1 MNGAL
6 NPKAVTEV
14 QPPQELDDMYQD
26 VDSEEFSELGSDL
39 DEQEAG
45 EGEVPALERLNEQM
59 QATFSDQDIDE
70 MIVYLKEAGMM
81 AWIKKYVTERDIPV
95 LLLLAALG
103 APIPL
108 NAQNEPHSDPNM
120 LHRLLKVTLTRIL
133 RRRSKLGHINTP
145 DDVVNLIKR
154 SKNIVVL
161 TGAGISV
168 SCGIQADFRSSSGIY
183 AQINESNN
191 YELEDPQQMFDI
203 DYFRERPSVFYSF
216 ASQIYPSNFIPSP
229 CHRFIR
235 LLEDRDILLRN
246 YTQNIDTLETEVGVT
261 RVLQCH
267 GSFATA
273 TCIECK
279 TKVNGSLLKDDI
291 FAQQI
296 PLCKAC
302 NKSTPPAKGK
312 PRSRSKSKSKKKDVW
327 NPKQK
332 DEDDDMDIPTPPL
345 PKSIMKPD
353 IVFFGEP
360 LNDEFD
366 HCLFKDRESV
376 DLLLVIGTSLKV
388 APVSEILT
396 HIPHSVPQVLINK
409 TPVTH
414 VNPDVVLLGD
424 ADRVIE
430 YLCDRLAW
438 SLPGVG
444 PPNKAKAQ
452 VRLPGVP
459 IKPVKAYNHD
469 HVWLFPGGE
478 GGSWALRDS
487 PPSLKPPP
495 SVIPSR
501 PDSATSSIR
510 KRLSNESLRPTLDRK
525 DTDRNAKKSRLV

>member
-1 MNGAL
+1 MNGTL
-6 NPKAVTEV
+6 NPKAIIEV
-14 QPPQELDDMYQD
+14 RPPQGLDDMYQD
-26 VDSEEFSELGSDL
+26 VDSEEFEEFEADL
-39 DEQEAG
+39 DEQEGDEA
-45 EGEVPALERLNEQM
+45 EVPALERLNEQM
-59 QATFSDQDIDE
+59 QATFSDEDVDE
-70 MIVYLKEAGMM
+70 MIAYLKEAGMM
-81 AWIKKYVTERDIPV
+81 AWIKKYVTEREIPV
-95 LLLLAALG
+95 LLLLAVLG

-108 NAQNEPHSDPNM
+108 NAQKEPHSDANM
-120 LHRLLKVTLTRIL
+120 LHRLLKVTLTRM
-133 RRRSKLGHINTP
+133 SKLEHINTP

-154 SKNIVVL
+154 SKNIIVL

-168 SCGIQADFRSSSGIY
+168 SCGIPDFRSSSGIY
-183 AQINESNN
+183 AQINENNN

-203 DYFRERPSVFYSF
+203 DYFREKPSVFY
-216 ASQIYPSNFIPSP
+216 PVK
-229 CHRFIR
+229 
-235 LLEDRDILLRN
+235 
-246 YTQNIDTLETEVGVT
+246 QNIDTLETEVGVT

-291 FAQQI
+291 FAQRI
-296 PLCKAC
+296 PLCKVC
-302 NKSTPPAKGK
+302 NKPTPPAKGK
-312 PRSRSKSKSKKKDVW
+312 PKSKPKSKKKDVW

-345 PKSIMKPD
+345 PKGIMKPD

-366 HCLFKDRESV
+366 HCLFKDRDSV

-430 YLCDRLAW
+430 YLCDKLAW

-452 VRLPGVP
+452 VRLPGFP
-459 IKPVKAYNHD
+459 IKPTKAYNHD

-478 GGSWALRDS
+478 GGNWALRDP
-487 PPSLKPPP
+487 PPSLKPP
-495 SVIPSR
+495 SSAAPSR
-501 PDSATSSIR
+501 PDSVTSSIR
-510 KRLSNESLRPTLDRK
+510 KRLSNESLCPALERK
-525 DTDRNAKKSRLV
+525 DTDRNTKKSRLV

>member
-1 MNGAL
+1 MNGAASANVL
-6 NPKAVTEV
+6 IEAVST
-14 QPPQELDDMYQD
+14 QELDDMYQD
-26 VDSEEFSELGSDL
+26 VDSEEFSEFGSDI
-39 DEQEAG
+39 DEQE
-45 EGEVPALERLNEQM
+45 EGEADIPALERLNKEV
-59 QATFSDQDIDE
+59 QATFSDEDIDE
-70 MIVYLKEAGMM
+70 MIAYLKEEGMIS
-81 AWIKKYVTERDIPV
+81 WIKEYVTERKTPV
-95 LLLLAALG
+95 LILLAALG

-108 NAQNEPHSDPNM
+108 NAQKEPHSDQNM

-133 RRRSKLGHINTP
+133 RRRSKLEHINTP
-145 DDVVNLIKR
+145 EDIVELIKK
-154 SKNIVVL
+154 SKNIIVL

-168 SCGIQADFRSSSGIY
+168 SCGIPDFRSSSGIY

-191 YELEDPQQMFDI
+191 YELDDPQQMFDI
-203 DYFRERPSVFYSF
+203 EYFRKKPSVFYSF

-235 LLEDRDILLRN
+235 LLEDRDVLLRN

-279 TKVNGSLLKDDI
+279 TKVNGSDLKEDI
-291 FAQQI
+291 FSQRI
-296 PLCKAC
+296 PLCKIC
-302 NKSTPPAKGK
+302 NKPVAPGKGK
-312 PRSRSKSKSKKKDVW
+312 PKSKKKDVW

-332 DEDDDMDIPTPPL
+332 DADDDMDIPTPPL
-345 PKSIMKPD
+345 PKGIMKPD

-366 HCLFKDRESV
+366 YCLFKDRNSV

-424 ADRVIE
+424 ADCVIE
-430 YLCDRLAW
+430 YLCDKLTW
-438 SLPGVG
+438 TLPGVG
-444 PPNKAKAQ
+444 SSNKAKVQA
-452 VRLPGVP
+452 RLPGIP
-459 IKPVKAYNHD
+459 IKPVKAYNHE
-469 HVWLFPGGE
+469 HVWVFPGGE
-478 GGSWALRDS
+478 GESWALKDPIVKS
-487 PPSLKPPP
+487 VPSI
-495 SVIPSR
+495 VPSR

-510 KRLSNESLRPTLDRK
+510 KRLSNESLRPALDRK
-525 DTDRNAKKSRLV
+525 DTDRSTKKSRLI

>member
-168 SCGIQADFRSSSGIY
+168 SCGIPDFRSSSGIY

>member
-1 MNGAL
+1 MNGTVNSESLA
-6 NPKAVTEV
+6 EV
-14 QPPQELDDMYQD
+14 IPPQGRGDMYQD
-26 VDSEEFSELGSDL
+26 VDSEEFSDF
-39 DEQEAG
+39 EADVH
-45 EGEVPALERLNEQM
+45 EEADIPALVKLNEEM
-59 QATFSDQDIDE
+59 KAMLSDEDVDE
-70 MIVYLKEAGMM
+70 MMTYLKEDGMM
-81 AWIKKYVTERDIPV
+81 AWINRYVTERKIPV
-95 LLLLAALG
+95 LVLLAAMG
-103 APIPL
+103 APILL
-108 NAQNEPHSDPNM
+108 NVQKEPNSDQNI

-133 RRRSKLGHINTP
+133 RRRSKLKHINTP
-145 DDVVNLIKR
+145 EDVVELIKK

-168 SCGIQADFRSSSGIY
+168 SCGIPDFRSSSGIY
-183 AQINESNN
+183 AQINENNN

-203 DYFRERPSVFYSF
+203 DYFREKPSVFYSF
-216 ASQIYPSNFIPSP
+216 ASQIYPSNFVPSP

-279 TKVNGSLLKDDI
+279 TKVNGSILKEDI
-291 FAQQI
+291 FARRI
-296 PLCKAC
+296 PLCKNC
-302 NKSTPPAKGK
+302 NKPTPPTKG
-312 PRSRSKSKSKKKDVW
+312 KSKSKKKDVW

-332 DEDDDMDIPTPPL
+332 DADDDMDIPTPPL
-345 PKSIMKPD
+345 PKGIMKPD

-366 HCLFKDRESV
+366 HCLFKDRDSV
-376 DLLLVIGTSLKV
+376 DLLLVIGTSLK
-388 APVSEILT
+388 AVSEILT

-430 YLCDRLAW
+430 YLCDKLAW
-438 SLPGVG
+438 TLPGVG
-444 PPNKAKAQ
+444 SSNKTKMQA
-452 VRLPGVP
+452 RLPGIP
-459 IKPVKAYNHD
+459 TKPTKSYNHD

-478 GGSWALRDS
+478 GGSWALRD
-487 PPSLKPPP
+487 PPAVKPA
-495 SVIPSR
+495 SSFGPSR
-501 PDSATSSIR
+501 PESATSSIR

-525 DTDRNAKKSRLV
+525 DTDRSTKKSRLV

>member
-1 MNGAL
+1 MNGTVNSKTL
-6 NPKAVTEV
+6 VEV
-14 QPPQELDDMYQD
+14 IPPQGLDDMYQD
-26 VDSEEFSELGSDL
+26 VDSEEFSEFGSDI
-39 DEQEAG
+39 DEQEGG
-45 EGEVPALERLNEQM
+45 EADIPALEKLNREV
-59 QATFSDQDIDE
+59 QATFSDEDVDE
-70 MIVYLKEAGMM
+70 MVAYLKEDGMM
-81 AWIKKYVTERDIPV
+81 AWIRKYVTERKTPV
-95 LLLLAALG
+95 LVLLAALG

-108 NAQNEPHSDPNM
+108 NAQKEPHSDQNM

-133 RRRSKLGHINTP
+133 RRRSKLEHINTP
-145 DDVVNLIKR
+145 EDVVELIKK
-154 SKNIVVL
+154 SKSIIVL

-168 SCGIQADFRSSSGIY
+168 SCGIPDFRSSSGIY
-183 AQINESNN
+183 AQINEGNN

-203 DYFRERPSVFYSF
+203 DYFREKPSVFYSF

-235 LLEDRDILLRN
+235 LLENRDILLRN

-279 TKVNGSLLKDDI
+279 TKVNGSLLKEDI
-291 FAQQI
+291 FAQRI
-296 PLCKAC
+296 PLCKIC
-302 NKSTPPAKGK
+302 NKPTPSAKGK
-312 PRSRSKSKSKKKDVW
+312 PKSKKKDVW

-332 DEDDDMDIPTPPL
+332 DADDDMDIPTPAL
-345 PKSIMKPD
+345 PKGIMKPD

-366 HCLFKDRESV
+366 HCLFSDRDSV

-409 TPVTH
+409 TPITH

-430 YLCDRLAW
+430 YLCDKLIW
-438 SLPGVG
+438 TLPSVG
-444 PPNKAKAQ
+444 SSNKTKAQ
-452 VRLPGVP
+452 ARLPGIP
-459 IKPVKAYNHD
+459 IKPTKAYNHD

-478 GGSWALRDS
+478 GGSWAPQD
-487 PPSLKPPP
+487 PPVVKPAS
-495 SVIPSR
+495 SVTPSR
-501 PDSATSSIR
+501 PDSVTSSIR

-525 DTDRNAKKSRLV
+525 DTDRSTKKSRLV

>member
-1 MNGAL
+1 MNGSL
-6 NPKAVTEV
+6 NPIAVTEV
-14 QPPQELDDMYQD
+14 HPPNGLDDMYQD
-26 VDSEEFSELGSDL
+26 VDSEEFSEFGSDL
-39 DEQEAG
+39 DGQEAG
-45 EGEVPALERLNEQM
+45 EGEIPALDRLNKQM
-59 QATFSDQDIDE
+59 QAMLTDKDIDE
-70 MIVYLKEAGMM
+70 MIGYLKEAGMM
-81 AWIKKYVTERDIPV
+81 SWIKRYVTEREIPV
-95 LLLLAALG
+95 LVLLAALG

-108 NAQNEPHSDPNM
+108 NAQSEPHSDPNM

-133 RRRSKLGHINTP
+133 RRRSKLDHINTP
-145 DDVVNLIKR
+145 NDVVNLIKR

-168 SCGIQADFRSSSGIY
+168 SCGIPDFRSSSGIY

-203 DYFRERPSVFYSF
+203 EYFREKPSVFYSF

-235 LLEDRDILLRN
+235 LLEDKDVLLRN

-279 TKVNGSLLKDDI
+279 TKVNGSVLKDDI
-291 FAQQI
+291 FAQRI
-296 PLCKAC
+296 PLCKIC
-302 NKSTPPAKGK
+302 NKPTPPAKGK
-312 PRSRSKSKSKKKDVW
+312 PKSKSKKKDVW

-332 DEDDDMDIPTPPL
+332 DADDDMDIPIPPL
-345 PKSIMKPD
+345 PKGIMKPD

-430 YLCDRLAW
+430 YLCDKLAW
-438 SLPGVG
+438 TLPGVG
-444 PPNKAKAQ
+444 SPKKEKAQ
-452 VRLPGVP
+452 ARLPGVA
-459 IKPVKAYNHD
+459 IKPTKAYNHD

-478 GGSWALRDS
+478 GGSWALPDS
-487 PPSLKPPP
+487 PPSVKPP
-495 SVIPSR
+495 SSAAPSR
-501 PDSATSSIR
+501 PDSVTSSIR
-510 KRLSNESLRPTLDRK
+510 KRLSNESLRPTLGRK
-525 DTDRNAKKSRLV
+525 DSDRNTKKSRLV